1 MAKPLKKQASA
12 AKKKAPEVRRKAPL
26 AKDQPPA
33 KNRPKQD
40 TPGVR
45 HTMKKASKVIGKQ
58 EGPKKVT
65 SNHASAGTQ
74 RTSANT
80 SVNNMA
86 AANEVQKQKDTFEK
100 ANKLFHARSFSEALK
115 LFQIAVQGPS
125 IEVGHVARLHVKM
138 CEQRLQRETAP
149 LETPEDK
156 YNFAVSLMNQKSN
169 LEEAEKHLRAAVQ
182 AKDSADHYHYALAL
196 CLGLKGDFAG
206 SSHYL
211 ARAITLAPNNRA
223 IARNDPDFK
232 EILQSQPMR
241 DLFAA
246 KPA

>member
-1 MAKPLKKQASA
+1 MPPPKKQGVNVKQKTVLAKAAPA
-12 AKKKAPEVRRKAPL
+12 AKST
-26 AKDQPPA
+26 
-33 KNRPKQD
+33 PKQA
-40 TPGVR
+40 TPIVR
-45 HTMKKASKVIGKQ
+45 HTMEKVARVIKKATVTRKV
-58 EGPKKVT
+58 VT
-65 SNHASAGTQ
+65 SRSSVGAP
-74 RTSANT
+74 RTSVTT

-115 LFQIAVQGPS
+115 LFQIAIQGPS
-125 IEVGHVARLHVKM
+125 IDIGHVARLHVKM
-138 CEQRLQRETAP
+138 CEQRLQTEAVP

-156 YNFAVSLMNQKSN
+156 YNFAVSLLNQKLN

-206 SSHYL
+206 SSQHL
-211 ARAITLAPNNRA
+211 ARAIALAPNNRA
-223 IARNDPDFK
+223 IARNDPDFR

-241 DLFAA
+241 ELLAPRSA
-246 KPA
+246 